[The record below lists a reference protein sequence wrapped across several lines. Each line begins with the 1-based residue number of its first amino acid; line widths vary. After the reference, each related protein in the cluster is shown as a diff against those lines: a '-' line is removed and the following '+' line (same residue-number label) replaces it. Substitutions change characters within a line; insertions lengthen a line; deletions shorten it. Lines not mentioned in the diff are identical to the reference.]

1 MKILLT
7 GYGRMGQMI
16 GELAKN
22 AGHEILAAIDDTNAE
37 QLRTLPAADVAIDF
51 SHPTLLPALS
61 DYIRRTHTPLCSGT
75 TGMTEADFCVF
86 DELSSCAPVLY
97 SANYSLGIAVFKRVL
112 SQLPAFMRKD
122 FDVEIMEKHHN
133 KKVDAPSG
141 TALLLADAVDPDRSL
156 TRVCAREG
164 QCGARTRDEL
174 GIVALRGGTTP
185 GEHTV
190 YFFGEDEVLSI
201 KHEAFSRRIFAAGA
215 LKAALAL
222 SGREPGRYTLE
233 EILFG

>member
-1 MKILLT
+1 MKILLS

-22 AGHEILAAIDDTNAE
+22 AGHEILAAIDDTNPE
-37 QLRTLPAADVAIDF
+37 LLRALPAADVAIDF
-51 SHPTLLPALS
+51 SHPTLLPALA

-75 TGMTEADFCVF
+75 TGMTADDFKVF
-86 DELSSCAPVLY
+86 DELAAFAPVLY

-112 SQLPAFMRKD
+112 SQLPAFMRED

-141 TALLLADAVDPDRSL
+141 TALLLADALDPARSL
-156 TRVCAREG
+156 KRVCAREG
-164 QCGARTRDEL
+164 QCGARTREEM

-215 LKAALAL
+215 LKAALTL
-222 SGREPGRYTLE
+222 PGHEPGRYTLE